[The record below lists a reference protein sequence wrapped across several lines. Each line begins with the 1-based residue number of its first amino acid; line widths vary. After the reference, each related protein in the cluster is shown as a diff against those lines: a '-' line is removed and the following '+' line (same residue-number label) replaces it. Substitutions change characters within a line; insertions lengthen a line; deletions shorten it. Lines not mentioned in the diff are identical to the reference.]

1 MEERKVLVTNVARQY
16 IKKQMNIKEEDFKDY
31 LEIDLFKES
40 IEYNKSKYN
49 LKELIMEIDDMDDI
63 IINRKGYEV
72 GFLIESNIDFVDL

>member
-72 GFLIESNIDFVDL
+72 GFLIESNIDFR

>member
-16 IKKQMNIKEEDFKDY
+16 IKKQMNIKEEDFKNY

-40 IEYNKSKYN
+40 IEYNRAKYD
-49 LKELIMEIDDMDDI
+49 LKELIMEINDMDDI

-72 GFLIESNIDFVDL
+72 AFLIESNIDFR

>member
-16 IKKQMNIKEEDFKDY
+16 IKKQMNIKEEDFKNY

-72 GFLIESNIDFVDL
+72 GFLIESNIDFR

>member
-1 MEERKVLVTNVARQY
+1 MEEIKVLVTNVARQY

-49 LKELIMEIDDMDDI
+49 LKELTMEIDDMDDI

-72 GFLIESNIDFVDL
+72 GFLIESNIDFR

>member
-1 MEERKVLVTNVARQY
+1 MEESKVWITNVARQY

-72 GFLIESNIDFVDL
+72 AFLIESNIDFR

>member
-31 LEIDLFKES
+31 LEIGLFKES

-72 GFLIESNIDFVDL
+72 GFLIESNIDFR

>member
-40 IEYNKSKYN
+40 IEYNK
-49 LKELIMEIDDMDDI
+49 
-63 IINRKGYEV
+63 
-72 GFLIESNIDFVDL
+72 

>member
-1 MEERKVLVTNVARQY
+1 MKERKVWITNVARQY

-72 GFLIESNIDFVDL
+72 AFLIESNIDFR

>member
-31 LEIDLFKES
+31 LEVDLFKES

-49 LKELIMEIDDMDDI
+49 LKELIMEINDMGDI

-72 GFLIESNIDFVDL
+72 AFLIESNIDFR

>member
-1 MEERKVLVTNVARQY
+1 MEERKVWITNVARQY

-49 LKELIMEIDDMDDI
+49 LKELIMEIDDI

-72 GFLIESNIDFVDL
+72 AFLIESNIDFR